1 MKLVSESQNG
11 IDWFFTM
18 SKLRYR
24 STDLLGNHTT
34 LHLSLAM
41 PGIGLPEDVYLKFAK
56 MAQKINPKVT
66 CVPSYGEMCFAD
78 LSCDDLETS
87 LKGTQFDFAFKNAA
101 DRLILPIESLMKEST
116 KKNQCKLLVT
126 NLGKNA
132 HSDAIVLGTAFF

>member
-1 MKLVSESQNG
+1 
-11 IDWFFTM
+11 
-18 SKLRYR
+18 
-24 STDLLGNHTT
+24 
-34 LHLSLAM
+34 M